1 MSIIG
6 RAARRSFTHHHL
18 HVLRIDLTFRC
29 CEGAANVTEL
39 AWPVGQLLPCE
50 IYTSLSETT
59 CATGEYEIMTMMA
72 LNEILSREKAK
83 NFDDELR
90 ACCTMT
96 SALAA
101 QQDLKAALSMGF
113 NVLEHLD
120 EPIDVNADIGKQ
132 ASVNDE

>member
-1 MSIIG
+1 M
-6 RAARRSFTHHHL
+6 
-18 HVLRIDLTFRC
+18 LRIDLTFRC

-59 CATGEYEIMTMMA
+59 CATGEHEIMTMA
-72 LNEILSREKAK
+72 LNDETHACILSKAK

-120 EPIDVNADIGKQ
+120 EPIDVRTQIGKQ
-132 ASVNDE
+132 V